1 MYSFALFYL
10 QEFYL
15 QVFCSQLTFQQPPP
29 CLQTTSQCSQLTF
42 QQPPPCLQTTSQ
54 FTFPLPQPTTSQ
66 FTFPLPQPPSCQY
79 FQYSRLVVDFLEV
92 PSHLFCLCHLS
103 KQILAW
109 NYGNARAQD
118 PGTYHPGVCLF
129 SSAPKH
135 FQQQRAYSACI
146 VLP

>member
-10 QEFYL
+10 QVFYL
-15 QVFCSQLTFQQPPP
+15 QVPCSQLTFQQPPP
-29 CLQTTSQCSQLTF
+29 CLQTTIQCSQLTF
-42 QQPPPCLQTTSQ
+42 QQPPSCLQTTSK
-54 FTFPLPQPTTSQ
+54 

-79 FQYSRLVVDFLEV
+79 FQYTRLVVNFLEV
-92 PSHLFCLCHLS
+92 PSHLLCLCHLS
-103 KQILAW
+103 KQIRAW

-129 SSAPKH
+129 SSAPRH
-135 FQQQRAYSACI
+135 LQQQRAYSACI